1 MKENIF
7 FNPLKQEITRNKKTP
22 VTEPITIREHDEVE
36 EKPLTLK
43 DYWLSLRQSIQQKLI
58 IEKPTTEEQERTK
71 LLSELITPELM
82 TGYKQILKDFNE
94 KVKKSAEHPQREFI
108 DIDGEELSNSI
119 ESWIENLVNEVKSRK
134 ETGLEEGDIEE
145 LRAQCWLL
153 FDSVG
158 SVMNTKSLERDV
170 TDFYIKKKQELEEE
184 KRRLVKEH
192 QETEEGPLILED
204 HLSSLCQSIQE
215 KSIET
220 EEERKEIKSLD
231 ELIPPQL
238 MNEYQKILEI
248 FNSKVEE
255 IKKHSQHESIDINE
269 KEFSDY
275 IENWIGKLISAVES
289 KKGNNLEENSIEE
302 LRAQCWLLFD
312 SIATL
317 KNTESQEEN
326 IYHNKEF
333 EAELIKD
340 LQNRYP
346 FDKTEVEILVDLIKS
361 EKGGDKNYSLR
372 ILVETIARLWSEYKL
387 GEKKGT
393 IAKISLG
400 YLLSKGVESFAPSLF
415 QNIMA
420 QDKFNLTV
428 FLEYFGLNKISE
440 VIDAKTEIEL
450 AKVMNEINH
459 QINERII
466 NSLFFQEFEFIH
478 EKSLGEI
485 FATLERGKNSTE
497 QILQY
502 TISKFAPTLAGIAMS
517 LAFLTKINPALG
529 AIGIGSLPIMYKIAK
544 KQNEQIWP
552 MYEQEKIQG
561 EKIATRVGAI
571 KSGFEEVK
579 TSPATPTI
587 ATHVKKQMDDKDTLS
602 LQRFIE
608 ETKMR
613 LKRMIP
619 FDVSTIAAAGMG
631 GALQEARM
639 ISGGAVLS
647 NIIYSNQLNWPVQEL
662 VELYFNRFSRY
673 IQDIQ
678 RMDEI
683 FGQYEKLD
691 LPEGEKEK
699 DRMPVSKLE
708 NFDISIKNLWYK
720 NILRGVSLDIKQG
733 EFITIAGASGAG
745 KSTLLRNLVGLYK
758 SDSGEIEVG
767 RVKNDSVK
775 KYGKESLYSIMS
787 YCNQNP
793 QIFDGM
799 TLRENLLLWSK
810 EEVDDEKIKKV
821 LEDLHLD
828 KFVGKLDEEAK
839 NLSGGEKVRIGV
851 ARTLIKGAKIM
862 LLDEPTASLDS
873 QAATEVRKIISEI
886 NEKYPDT
893 TIICVSHD
901 EELIKTSKRSVNM
914 TELQN

>member
-1 MKENIF
+1 MKESYF
-7 FNPLKQEITRNKKTP
+7 FRPIKEEVEKKKEA
-22 VTEPITIREHDEVE
+22 VEVKPITADEHE
-36 EKPLTLK
+36 ETEQRPMTLK
-43 DYWLSLRQSIQQKLI
+43 DHWLSLRQSIQEKI
-58 IEKPTTEEQERTK
+58 TFEKPTQEEQEKTK

-82 TGYKQILKDFNE
+82 TEYKQILRGFN
-94 KVKKSAEHPQREFI
+94 VKAKKTEEHPQREFI
-108 DIDGEELSNSI
+108 DINNEEFSADI
-119 ESWIENLVNEVKSRK
+119 ESWIENLITEVKSKR
-134 ETGLEEGDIEE
+134 ETGLDESDIEE

-158 SVMNTKSLERDV
+158 NVMNTKSLE
-170 TDFYIKKKQELEEE
+170 
-184 KRRLVKEH
+184 
-192 QETEEGPLILED
+192 
-204 HLSSLCQSIQE
+204 
-215 KSIET
+215 
-220 EEERKEIKSLD
+220 KEIGEFYKD
-231 ELIPPQL
+231 K
-238 MNEYQKILEI
+238 NEE
-248 FNSKVEE
+248 VG
-255 IKKHSQHESIDINE
+255 E
-269 KEFSDY
+269 KE
-275 IENWIGKLISAVES
+275 AVKQKS
-289 KKGNNLEENSIEE
+289 
-302 LRAQCWLLFD
+302 
-312 SIATL
+312 
-317 KNTESQEEN
+317 
-326 IYHNKEF
+326 
-333 EAELIKD
+333 ELIKQ
-340 LQNRYP
+340 LQGRYP
-346 FDKTEVEILVDLIKS
+346 LDKIEIEILVDLIKS
-361 EKGGDKNYSLR
+361 EKDENENYSPK
-372 ILVETIARLWSEYKL
+372 ILAETIARLWGEYKL

-400 YLLSKGVESFAPSLF
+400 YLMSKGVESFAPSLF
-415 QNIMA
+415 QNIIA
-420 QDKFNLTV
+420 QDKFNVAV
-428 FLEYFGLNKISE
+428 FLEYFGLNKLSE

-459 QINERII
+459 QINERIT

-485 FATLERGKNSTE
+485 YATLERGKNSTE
-497 QILQY
+497 QILQD

-529 AIGIGSLPIMYKIAK
+529 AIGVGSLPIMYKIAK

-552 MYEQEKIQG
+552 MYEKEKREG
-561 EKIATRVGAI
+561 EKISTRLGSI

-579 TSPATPTI
+579 TSPETPTI
-587 ATHVKKQMDDKDTLS
+587 ATHVKEQMDVKDTLS

-608 ETKMR
+608 ETKNR
-613 LKRMIP
+613 LKSMIP
-619 FDVSTIAAAGMG
+619 FDVSTVVSAGVG
-631 GALQEARM
+631 GALQEAGM

-647 NIIYSNQLNWPVQEL
+647 NIIYSNQLNRPVQEL
-662 VELYFNRFSRY
+662 VNLYFNRFSRY

-699 DRMPVSKLE
+699 DRVPVSELE
-708 NFDISIKNLWYK
+708 NFDISVKNLRYK

-758 SDSGEIEVG
+758 AESGEIEVG
-767 RVKNDSVK
+767 GVKNDRVK
-775 KYGKESLYSIMS
+775 KYGKESLYSVMS

-810 EEVDDEKIKKV
+810 DEVNDEKIKKV

-828 KFVGKLDEEAK
+828 KFADKLDEEAK
-839 NLSGGEKVRIGV
+839 HLSGGEKVRIGV

-914 TELQN
+914 ADLQK

>member
-1 MKENIF
+1 MKESYF
-7 FNPLKQEITRNKKTP
+7 FR
-22 VTEPITIREHDEVE
+22 PIKEEVE
-36 EKPLTLK
+36 KKKEAVEVKPLTADEHEETEQRPMTLK
-43 DYWLSLRQSIQQKLI
+43 DHWLSLRQSIQEKI
-58 IEKPTTEEQERTK
+58 TFEKPTQEEQEKTK

-82 TGYKQILKDFNE
+82 TEYKQILKGFN
-94 KVKKSAEHPQREFI
+94 VKAKKTEEHPQREFI
-108 DIDGEELSNSI
+108 DINNEEFSANI
-119 ESWIENLVNEVKSRK
+119 EGWIENLINEVKSKR
-134 ETGLEEGDIEE
+134 ETGLDDSDVEE

-158 SVMNTKSLERDV
+158 NVMNTKSLEKDIGE
-170 TDFYIKKKQELEEE
+170 FYKDK
-184 KRRLVKEH
+184 
-192 QETEEGPLILED
+192 TEEFDENEAAK
-204 HLSSLCQSIQE
+204 Q
-215 KSIET
+215 KS
-220 EEERKEIKSLD
+220 
-231 ELIPPQL
+231 
-238 MNEYQKILEI
+238 
-248 FNSKVEE
+248 
-255 IKKHSQHESIDINE
+255 
-269 KEFSDY
+269 
-275 IENWIGKLISAVES
+275 
-289 KKGNNLEENSIEE
+289 
-302 LRAQCWLLFD
+302 
-312 SIATL
+312 
-317 KNTESQEEN
+317 
-326 IYHNKEF
+326 
-333 EAELIKD
+333 ELIKQ
-340 LQNRYP
+340 LQGRYP
-346 FDKTEVEILVDLIKS
+346 LDKIEVEILVDLIKS
-361 EKGGDKNYSLR
+361 EKDENENYSPK
-372 ILVETIARLWSEYKL
+372 ILAETIARLWGEYKL

-400 YLLSKGVESFAPSLF
+400 YLMSKGVESFAPSLF
-415 QNIMA
+415 QNIIA
-420 QDKFNLTV
+420 QDKFNVAV
-428 FLEYFGLNKISE
+428 FLEYFGLNKLSE

-459 QINERII
+459 QINERIT

-485 FATLERGKNSTE
+485 YATLERGKNATE
-497 QILQY
+497 QILQD

-517 LAFLTKINPALG
+517 LAFLAKINPALG
-529 AIGIGSLPIMYKIAK
+529 AIGVGSLPIMYKIAK

-552 MYEQEKIQG
+552 MYEKEKREG
-561 EKIATRVGAI
+561 EKISTRLGSI

-579 TSPATPTI
+579 TSPETPTI
-587 ATHVKKQMDDKDTLS
+587 ASHVKEQMNVRDTLS

-608 ETKMR
+608 ETKNR
-613 LKRMIP
+613 LKSMIP
-619 FDVSTIAAAGMG
+619 FDVSTVVSAGVG
-631 GALQEARM
+631 GALQEAGM

-647 NIIYSNQLNWPVQEL
+647 NIIYSNQLNRPVQEL
-662 VELYFNRFSRY
+662 VNLYFNRFSRY

-691 LPEGEKEK
+691 LPEGEREK
-699 DRMPVSKLE
+699 DRVPVSELE
-708 NFDISIKNLWYK
+708 NFDISVKNLRYK

-758 SDSGEIEVG
+758 AESGEIEVG
-767 RVKNDSVK
+767 GVKNDKVK
-775 KYGKESLYSIMS
+775 KYGKESLYSVMS

-810 EEVDDEKIKKV
+810 DEVDDGKIKKV
-821 LEDLHLD
+821 LSDLHLD
-828 KFVGKLDEEAK
+828 KFADKLDEEAK
-839 NLSGGEKVRIGV
+839 HLSGGEKVRIGV

-893 TIICVSHD
+893 KIICVSHD

-914 TELQN
+914 ADLQK

>member
-1 MKENIF
+1 MKESYF
-7 FNPLKQEITRNKKTP
+7 FR
-22 VTEPITIREHDEVE
+22 PIKEEVE
-36 EKPLTLK
+36 KKKEVDKIKPLTADEHEEAEQRPMTLK
-43 DYWLSLRQSIQQKLI
+43 DHWLSLRQSIQEKI
-58 IEKPTTEEQERTK
+58 TFEKPTPEEQEKTK

-82 TGYKQILKDFNE
+82 TEYKQILRGFN
-94 KVKKSAEHPQREFI
+94 VKAKKTEEHPQREFI
-108 DIDGEELSNSI
+108 DINNEEFSANI
-119 ESWIENLVNEVKSRK
+119 ESWIENLINEIKSKR
-134 ETGLEEGDIEE
+134 ETGLDESDVEE

-158 SVMNTKSLERDV
+158 NVMNTKSLEKDIGE
-170 TDFYIKKKQELEEE
+170 FYKDKAEE
-184 KRRLVKEH
+184 V
-192 QETEEGPLILED
+192 D
-204 HLSSLCQSIQE
+204 
-215 KSIET
+215 
-220 EEERKEIKSLD
+220 
-231 ELIPPQL
+231 
-238 MNEYQKILEI
+238 
-248 FNSKVEE
+248 
-255 IKKHSQHESIDINE
+255 E
-269 KEFSDY
+269 KEAARQKS
-275 IENWIGKLISAVES
+275 
-289 KKGNNLEENSIEE
+289 
-302 LRAQCWLLFD
+302 
-312 SIATL
+312 
-317 KNTESQEEN
+317 
-326 IYHNKEF
+326 
-333 EAELIKD
+333 ELIKQ
-340 LQNRYP
+340 LQGRYP
-346 FDKTEVEILVDLIKS
+346 LDKTEVEILVDLVKS
-361 EKGGDKNYSLR
+361 EKDENENYSPK
-372 ILVETIARLWSEYKL
+372 ILAETIARLWGEYKL

-400 YLLSKGVESFAPSLF
+400 YLMSKGAESFAPSLF
-415 QNIMA
+415 QNIIA
-420 QDKFNLTV
+420 QDKFNVAV
-428 FLEYFGLNKISE
+428 FLEYFGLNKLSE

-459 QINERII
+459 QINERIT

-485 FATLERGKNSTE
+485 YATLERGKNATE
-497 QILQY
+497 QILQD

-529 AIGIGSLPIMYKIAK
+529 AIGVGSLPIMYKIAK

-552 MYEQEKIQG
+552 MYEKEKREG
-561 EKIATRVGAI
+561 EKISTRLGSI

-579 TSPATPTI
+579 TSPETPTI
-587 ATHVKKQMDDKDTLS
+587 ASHVKEQMNVRDTLS

-608 ETKMR
+608 ETKNR
-613 LKRMIP
+613 LKSMIP
-619 FDVSTIAAAGMG
+619 FDVSTVVSAGVG
-631 GALQEARM
+631 GALQEAGL

-647 NIIYSNQLNWPVQEL
+647 NIIYSNQLNRPVQEL
-662 VELYFNRFSRY
+662 VNLYFNRFSRY

-691 LPEGEKEK
+691 LPEGEREK
-699 DRMPVSKLE
+699 DRVPVSELE
-708 NFDISIKNLWYK
+708 NFDISVKNLRYK

-758 SDSGEIEVG
+758 AESGEIEVG
-767 RVKNDSVK
+767 GVKNDSVK
-775 KYGKESLYSIMS
+775 KYGKESLYSVMS

-810 EEVDDEKIKKV
+810 DEVDDGKIKKV
-821 LEDLHLD
+821 LSDLHLD
-828 KFVGKLDEEAK
+828 KFADKLDEEAK
-839 NLSGGEKVRIGV
+839 HLSGGEKVRIGV

-901 EELIKTSKRSVNM
+901 EELIKTSKSSVNM
-914 TELQN
+914 ADLQK

>member
-1 MKENIF
+1 MKESYF
-7 FNPLKQEITRNKKTP
+7 FKPVKEEIEKKK
-22 VTEPITIREHDEVE
+22 ETIET
-36 EKPLTLK
+36 KPLTAGEHEETEQKPMTLK
-43 DYWLSLRQSIQQKLI
+43 DHWLSLRQSIQDKLV
-58 IEKPTTEEQERTK
+58 IEKPTEEEQEKTK

-82 TGYKQILKDFNE
+82 AEYKQILKSFNE
-94 KVKKSAEHPQREFI
+94 KTKKSEEHSQREFI
-108 DIDGEELSNSI
+108 DINDEELAKNI
-119 ESWIENLVNEVKSRK
+119 ESWIENLVNEVKNRK
-134 ETGLEEGDIEE
+134 ETGLDESDTEE

-158 SVMNTKSLERDV
+158 SVMNTKSLEKDIAEFYKGK
-170 TDFYIKKKQELEEE
+170 TDESDE
-184 KRRLVKEH
+184 KE
-192 QETEEGPLILED
+192 
-204 HLSSLCQSIQE
+204 QE
-215 KSIET
+215 KQ
-220 EEERKEIKSLD
+220 KS
-231 ELIPPQL
+231 
-238 MNEYQKILEI
+238 
-248 FNSKVEE
+248 
-255 IKKHSQHESIDINE
+255 
-269 KEFSDY
+269 
-275 IENWIGKLISAVES
+275 
-289 KKGNNLEENSIEE
+289 
-302 LRAQCWLLFD
+302 
-312 SIATL
+312 
-317 KNTESQEEN
+317 
-326 IYHNKEF
+326 
-333 EAELIKD
+333 ELIKD

-346 FDKTEVEILVDLIKS
+346 LDKIEVEILVDLVKSDKS
-361 EKGGDKNYSLR
+361 ENENYSPK
-372 ILVETIARLWSEYKL
+372 ILVETISRLWNEYKL

-420 QDKFNLTV
+420 QDKFNVAV

-440 VIDAKTEIEL
+440 IIDAKTDIEL

-459 QINERII
+459 QINERIT

-485 FATLERGKNSTE
+485 FSTLERGKNSTE
-497 QILQY
+497 RILQD
-502 TISKFAPTLAGIAMS
+502 TISKFAPTLAGIGMS

-544 KQNEQIWP
+544 KQNDQIWP
-552 MYEQEKIQG
+552 MYEKEKREG
-561 EKIATRVGAI
+561 EKIATRLGSI

-579 TSPATPTI
+579 TSPETPSV
-587 ATHVKKQMDDKDTLS
+587 AHHVKEQMDTKDTLGTK
-602 LQRFIE
+602 RFIE

-631 GALQEARM
+631 GALQEAGM

-647 NIIYSNQLNWPVQEL
+647 NIIYSNQLNRPVQEL
-662 VELYFNRFSRY
+662 VNLYFNQFSRY

-683 FGQYEKLD
+683 LGAYEKLD

-699 DRMPVSKLE
+699 DRVPVSELE
-708 NFDISIKNLWYK
+708 NLDISIKNLRYK
-720 NILRGVSLDIKQG
+720 NILRDVSLDIKQG
-733 EFITIAGASGAG
+733 EFLTIAGASGAG
-745 KSTLLRNLVGLYK
+745 KSTLLRNLVNLYK
-758 SDSGEIEVG
+758 PDGGSIEIG
-767 RVKNDSVK
+767 GVKNDKIK
-775 KYGKESLYSIMS
+775 KYGKESVYSIVS

-793 QIFDGM
+793 QIFEGM
-799 TLRENLLLWSK
+799 TLRENLLLWSS
-810 EEVDDEKIKKV
+810 EEVDDGKIKKV
-821 LEDLHLD
+821 LEDLHLE
-828 KFVGKLDEEAK
+828 KFIGRLDEEVK

-886 NEKYPDT
+886 SEKYSDT

-901 EELIKTSKRSVNM
+901 EELIKSSKRSVNM
-914 TELQN
+914 TELQK